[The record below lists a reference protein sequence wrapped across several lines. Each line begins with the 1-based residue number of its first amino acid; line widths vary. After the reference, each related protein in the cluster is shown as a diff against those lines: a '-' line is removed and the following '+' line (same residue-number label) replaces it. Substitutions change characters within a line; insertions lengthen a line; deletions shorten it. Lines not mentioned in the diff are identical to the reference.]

1 MVVTAK
7 LRDHRVSVVSRY
19 EKYLP
24 MNPYVTLGEYL
35 FEKELVKL
43 NPLSQ

>member
-24 MNPYVTLGEYL
+24 MNLYVPLGEYL
-35 FEKELVKL
+35 SEKELVKL

>member
-7 LRDHRVSVVSRY
+7 LRDHHVSVVSRY

-24 MNPYVTLGEYL
+24 MNLYVPLGEYL
-35 FEKELVKL
+35 SEKELVKL